1 MRTKLKGE
9 ALLTLDLT
17 DEQFDV
23 VSFIKFEARTS
34 EFYPFDTAYRDVT
47 LNMVNRIIEG
57 CEGDTSDNEV
67 VYTAC
72 EIVLGINPYINQ
84 Y

>member
-23 VSFIKFEARTS
+23 VSFIAFEARTS
-34 EFYPFDTAYRDVT
+34 EIYPFDTAYRDVT
-47 LNMVNRIIEG
+47 LNMVNRIIKE
-57 CEGDTSDNEV
+57 CEGNTNDTEA